1 MTAPSAMH
9 PALLTQIAIALVAAT
24 VAAFGAQRLRQPI
37 LIALL
42 LGGMVVGDTAGVG
55 LVHGDT
61 IEPVAELGLI
71 LMLFMIGLEIDLK
84 KLRESGRTLLAT
96 GGLQFPLGV
105 LLGLPV
111 CWALA
116 QALATRG
123 PYDALYLSIAFAL
136 SSTTIVVKL
145 LYEKFELDGL
155 PGRITLG
162 VLVFQDLWAILFL
175 GLQPDLASPKL
186 LGILLT
192 LAKIAGLVAASLLA
206 SRFVLP
212 RIFHAFARQPE
223 FLVLGA
229 LGWCFAVVLGAGALG
244 LSLEMGAL
252 IAGVALSTFP
262 YNMDVAA
269 KVIGL
274 RDFFITLF
282 FVTLGTR
289 IALPTP
295 ATLGLAVAGTAF
307 VAASRLLTVAPVAW
321 WAGNGLRA
329 SLLPAINL
337 AQVSEFSLVIASIGR
352 GLGHLSPDAFA
363 VIVLTFVL
371 TALASTY
378 GIQHNHAIHE
388 RMGDWLLRLGW
399 RDREQWRATQ
409 QLRAMG
415 KDYVLLGFIRD
426 TSSLLHEL
434 RALDPSVSPRLKIV
448 DFNPEVHAALTAAG
462 LSCTYGDI
470 AHPDVLRHAHVGAAE
485 VVVSTIPDR
494 ILRGTTNA
502 RLLEALK
509 AMAPEARFVMTS
521 ETISGA
527 QTLYDAGAHWV
538 HIPRLHDAVHLAR
551 VVREAK
557 ESDLADLR
565 RLERDALAARREV
578 LD

>member
-1 MTAPSAMH
+1 MH

-24 VAAFGAQRLRQPI
+24 VAAFAAQRLRQPI
-37 LIALL
+37 LIAFL
-42 LGGMVVGDTAGVG
+42 LGGMVVGDTAGFG

-105 LLGLPV
+105 ALGLPV
-111 CWALA
+111 GWALT
-116 QALATRG
+116 QAFTGRG
-123 PYDALYLSIAFAL
+123 PYDALYLAIAFAL

-145 LYEKFELDGL
+145 LYDKFELDGL

-175 GLQPDLASPKL
+175 GLQPDLAAPELRKL
-186 LGILLT
+186 LLT
-192 LAKIAGLVAASLLA
+192 LGRIVALVAASLLV

-212 RIFHAFARQPE
+212 RLFQAFARLPE

-229 LGWCFAVVLGAGALG
+229 LGWCFAVVLGAEAMG

-269 KVIGL
+269 KVISL

-307 VAASRLLTVAPVAW
+307 VALSRLLTVSPVAW
-321 WAGNGLRA
+321 WTGNGLRA
-329 SLLPAINL
+329 SLIPAINL
-337 AQVSEFSLVIASIGR
+337 AQVSEFSLVIAAIGR
-352 GLGHLSPDAFA
+352 GLGHLSDDAFA
-363 VIVLTFVL
+363 VIVMTFVL
-371 TALASTY
+371 AALASTY
-378 GIQHNHAIHE
+378 GIQHNHALHE
-388 RMGDWLLRLGW
+388 RIGDLLLRLGW

-415 KDYVLLGFIRD
+415 KDYVLLGFVRD

-434 RALDPSVSPRLKIV
+434 LALDPGVAPRLKIV
-448 DFNPEVHAALTAAG
+448 DFNPEVHAALKAKG
-462 LSCTYGDI
+462 LACTYGDI

-485 VVVSTIPDR
+485 VLVCTIPDR
-494 ILRGTTNA
+494 VLRGTTNA

-509 AMAPEARFVMTS
+509 AMAPEARYIMTS
-521 ETISGA
+521 ESVSGA
-527 QTLYDAGAHWV
+527 LALYDAGAHWV
-538 HIPRLHDAVHLAR
+538 YVPRLQDAERLAR
-551 VVREAK
+551 HVREAK
-557 ESDLADLR
+557 EGDLADLR
-565 RLERDALAARREV
+565 RLEREALEARREII
-578 LD
+578 D